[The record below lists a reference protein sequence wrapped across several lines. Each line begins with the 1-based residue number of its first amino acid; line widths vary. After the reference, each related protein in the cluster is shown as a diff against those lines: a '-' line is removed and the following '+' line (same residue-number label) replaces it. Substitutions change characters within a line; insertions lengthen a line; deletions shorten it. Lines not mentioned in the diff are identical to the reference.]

1 MTMQQKIEQF
11 KAALKKMKAYQHAM
25 GVMFYDF
32 ETVMP
37 KGAAEDFAAH
47 MGILSEEVYKMQTA
61 PEFKA
66 LIDELYENRASY
78 HEALKAADMAGAS
91 ARVADVIDRAAQ
103 GK

>member
-37 KGAAEDFAAH
+37 KGAAEDSVRRGLQDADCA
-47 MGILSEEVYKMQTA
+47 GIQGV
-61 PEFKA
+61 
-66 LIDELYENRASY
+66 
-78 HEALKAADMAGAS
+78 
-91 ARVADVIDRAAQ
+91 DR
-103 GK
+103 

>member
-66 LIDELYENRASY
+66 LIDELYEKKDGLDLVTRR
-78 HEALKAADMAGAS
+78 EVEVLREDS
-91 ARVADVIDRAAQ
+91 ARTACIPMEE
-103 GK
+103 

>member
-37 KGAAEDFAAH
+37 KGAAEDFAAQYY
-47 MGILSEEVYKMQTA
+47 GKNSEELLEKA
-61 PEFKA
+61 FK
-66 LIDELYENRASY
+66 LDEVSGGSINVPGVVSRKKQILPMIVSASNN
-78 HEALKAADMAGAS
+78 M
-91 ARVADVIDRAAQ
+91 
-103 GK
+103 